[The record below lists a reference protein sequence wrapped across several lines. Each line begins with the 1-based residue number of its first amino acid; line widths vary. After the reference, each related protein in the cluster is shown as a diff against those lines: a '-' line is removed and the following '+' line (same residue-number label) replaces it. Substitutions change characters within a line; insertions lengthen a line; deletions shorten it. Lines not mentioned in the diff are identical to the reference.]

1 MTIEFLW
8 QLPASGDGRSPRQE
22 QWTRGDYTPAIEHR
36 PVFART
42 DVRRDGYTWYDHLA
56 QVARAAELSGFN
68 GVLIPQTPAG
78 EEPWIVAGAIAR
90 DVKRLALVPSL
101 PAPFLSAVY
110 AAKMAVS
117 FQRLTGGRLA
127 WNLITEEPAARAW
140 HGHRWS
146 VVEQIART
154 DEFLDV
160 VKGVWNEAPFTYHGS
175 YYEVENGGFSPAL
188 ARLPGVART
197 TSDGVPQR
205 GPIPTEQPLPTIYWS
220 GESEEALAFSAKH
233 ADVHFL
239 PLDTLAATR
248 ARIETL
254 SARAAIRGRTLRF
267 AIQADVV
274 ARHETAD
281 AWQYLQRRWNDTSG
295 KTVSIDAA
303 QSAPS
308 LVGTFDDYIVDDHIW
323 SGFGVVRAGAP
334 AGLVGSYAELA
345 ARIEEYAQ
353 AGVSVFAL
361 AANPHL
367 EEAYTLGTQLL
378 PLVRGRVA
386 QQRRL
391 G

>member
-8 QLPASGDGRSPRQE
+8 QLPASGDGRALRQE
-22 QWTRGDYTPAIEHR
+22 QWTRGDYTPAIQHR

-78 EEPWIVAGAIAR
+78 EEPWIVAGAVAR
-90 DVKRLALVPSL
+90 EVKRLVLVPSL

-127 WNLITEEPAARAW
+127 WNLITEEHTAKAW

-146 VVEQIART
+146 IDEQIART

-160 VKGVWNEAPFTYHGS
+160 VKGVWNEAPFTYHGR

-188 ARLPGVART
+188 ARLA
-197 TSDGVPQR
+197 SDGAATTGAPRR

-220 GESEEALAFSAKH
+220 GESEAALAFSAKH

-239 PLDTLAATR
+239 PLDTLQATQ
-248 ARIETL
+248 ARIDVLRGLAGE
-254 SARAAIRGRTLRF
+254 RGRTLRF
-267 AIQADVV
+267 AIQGDVV
-274 ARHETAD
+274 VRHESD
-281 AWQYLQRRWNDTSG
+281 EAWRYLRRRWDETSG
-295 KTVSIDAA
+295 KTVSIGAA
-303 QSAPS
+303 QPLPA
-308 LVGTFDDYIVDDHIW
+308 GEFDDYTVDENIW
-323 SGFGVVRAGAP
+323 AGFGRVRAGAP
-334 AGLVGSYAELA
+334 AGLVGSYTELA
-345 ARIEEYAQ
+345 ERIERYAQ

-361 AANPHL
+361 ASNPHL
-367 EEAYTLGTQLL
+367 EEAYHLGTQLL
-378 PLVRGRVA
+378 PLVRRRLA
-386 QQRRL
+386 QQRQA
-391 G
+391 